1 MFAVNRSLDEE
12 VTLEIDLTLL
22 GDVTTV
28 TAQVLADDD
37 MHARNTQ
44 ADPERVALRE
54 LPVDRSAGGV
64 ATIALP
70 PVSWAVV
77 TLR

>member
-1 MFAVNRSLDEE
+1 

-22 GDVTTV
+22 GDVATV

-37 MHARNTQ
+37 MHARNTLE
-44 ADPERVALRE
+44 DPERVALRD
-54 LPVDRSAGGV
+54 LPLDRSVDGV
-64 ATIALP
+64 VRVVLP
-70 PVSWAVV
+70 PVSWVVV